1 MTGGGSLAL
10 GRPHASCFL
19 AQLCTVKLRLGRRR
33 ETSGPKF
40 RYLALGCPDLG
51 QDLKDA
57 RSAGILQ
64 SPRVPEGGSTS
75 KKKKNYH
82 VGSRAI
88 SSKTAGMC
96 PIVALVGSRSTHGVP
111 RGYSTNV
118 RARDGGEDDDDDDL
132 DGGGRSR
139 LPLSRAGS

>member
-75 KKKKNYH
+75 KKKK
-82 VGSRAI
+82 
-88 SSKTAGMC
+88 K
-96 PIVALVGSRSTHGVP
+96 LP
-111 RGYSTNV
+111 RRQQGDLLE
-118 RARDGGEDDDDDDL
+118 DGGDVSDR
-132 DGGGRSR
+132 RSCR
-139 LPLSRAGS
+139 Q